1 MTDMIH
7 KTLNRLIPFLACLA
21 VLCTATAHAQK
32 GEGVQWLDSYEKAVS
47 QSEQTNRPI
56 VILFTGSDWCGWC
69 KKLEKEVFN
78 TREFAERANEEFVF
92 LMLDFPMYTRQSGA
106 QKAHNEKLK
115 KQFGVRGFPTVI
127 LLDEKQQ
134 KITSTGYQ
142 AGGGRKYA
150 DYLLKVVGDYAG
162 YKMKQKRAAAN
173 AMTPEELQDLYQQA
187 RELGQA
193 DDIDAIVTLGLDCKS
208 PGFFLK
214 ERYLSLVSEGMIHT
228 DEAQAVRARLLAT
241 DPDNKSAHHRRVAVI
256 EFQRL
261 AEELEVSDGDAWA
274 ACKPLLD
281 YIDRFGKQDK
291 DNLWRLQMTVA
302 QTLLNKDHIDDAL
315 AYAKHSY
322 DTAPIPMKETIAEAI
337 RQIEHI
343 QLHH

>member
-1 MTDMIH
+1 MKDMIH
-7 KTLNRLIPFLACLA
+7 TTLNRLIPFLACIA
-21 VLCTATAHAQK
+21 VFCTATAHAQH
-32 GEGVQWLDSYEKAVS
+32 GEGVEWLNSYEKALAE
-47 QSEQTNRPI
+47 SEQSNRPI

-78 TREFAERANEEFVF
+78 TREFAQRTSDKFVF

-150 DYLLKVVGDYAG
+150 DYLIKVVADYEG
-162 YKMKQKRAAAN
+162 YKAKQERAAAN
-173 AMTPEELQDLYQQA
+173 ALNPEELEELYQQA
-187 RELGQA
+187 RELGQT
-193 DDIDAIVTLGLDCKS
+193 DDIDAIVKLGLDCES

-214 ERYLSLVSEGMIHT
+214 ERYLSLVNEGMIHT
-228 DEAQAVRARLLAT
+228 KEAQNVRTRLLAT
-241 DPDNKSAHHRRVAVI
+241 DPDNKAGHHRRVAII

-261 AEELEVSDGDAWA
+261 AEDLEVSSGDAWT
-274 ACKPLLD
+274 ACKPLLE
-281 YIDRFGKQDK
+281 YIDNYGNKDK
-291 DNLWRLQMTVA
+291 DHLWRLQMTVA
-302 QTLLNKDHIDDAL
+302 QTLLNRDHVDEAL

-322 DTAPIPMKETIAEAI
+322 DAAPIPMKETIAEAI

-343 QLHH
+343 QVHQ